1 MTREGRHEVEI
12 ARMERV
18 LRSYG
23 GVLTRNRLFAEC
35 RGDKWPVLDT
45 FSTALEDAIACGR
58 LRALGRELVEVPAE
72 QRAAE
77 AGA

>member
-1 MTREGRHEVEI
+1 MALEARHEVEI

-23 GVLTRNRLFAEC
+23 GVLTRNRLFEEC
-35 RGDKWPVLDT
+35 HAGKWPVMDT
-45 FSTALEDAIACGR
+45 FRTALEDAIACGR
-58 LRALGRELVEVPAE
+58 LRALGSELVEVPVE
-72 QRAAE
+72 TRAGE